1 MGIISVRKYFGKF
14 CIHGSLVIK
23 ILKLMMS
30 RVEDKK

>member
-1 MGIISVRKYFGKF
+1 MGIISVRKDFAKF
-14 CIHGSLVIK
+14 CIQGSLVIK